1 MIIRSLR
8 ESKAWTQ
15 EELAEKSGLSYRTI
29 QRLEA
34 GSEPSALSLKR
45 LSKIFDVPV
54 DQLRSSS
61 RGEASSDSVVDA
73 QLTNTEQGAVD
84 LGHAIFCGP
93 KKGEED
99 PLTALERNALD
110 SLKSLLRR

>member
-45 LSKIFDVPV
+45 LSKTFGIPV

-61 RGEASSDSVVDA
+61 RGEASTDRVIDA
-73 QLTNTEQGAVD
+73 QLTKTEHDAVE
-84 LGHAIFCGP
+84 LGHAILRGP
-93 KKGEED
+93 KKGEVD
-99 PLTALERNALD
+99 PLTALERNALK
-110 SLKSLLRR
+110 SLKDLLRR